1 MASGDAGERL
11 HFAHF
16 KTARGGGAGAGKRA
30 ARTTLTMSSMIS
42 RLRAGSTPILGLGGA
57 MAIVHDVHGAGGV
70 HERSEAPPKKRF
82 IAFFF
87 AAHRVKLFY
96 RLFTHADMV
105 EYQFVLHFMR
115 LLELRTRVKHTQ
127 EMARVIASP

>member
-16 KTARGGGAGAGKRA
+16 KTARGGGAGAGKRG

-57 MAIVHDVHGAGGV
+57 MAIAHDVHARWRVRTFRG
-70 HERSEAPPKKRF
+70 SETFLRF
-82 IAFFF
+82 FSDTIARIHF
-87 AAHRVKLFY
+87 
-96 RLFTHADMV
+96 RLFSH
-105 EYQFVLHFMR
+105 
-115 LLELRTRVKHTQ
+115 TRY
-127 EMARVIASP
+127 P

>member
-16 KTARGGGAGAGKRA
+16 KTARGGGAGAGKRG

-57 MAIVHDVHGAGGV
+57 MAIVHGV
-70 HERSEAPPKKRF
+70 HARWRVRERSEAQKRF

-87 AAHRVKLFY
+87 AAHRVKRF
-96 RLFTHADMV
+96 
-105 EYQFVLHFMR
+105 
-115 LLELRTRVKHTQ
+115 
-127 EMARVIASP
+127 